1 MSGCLNIYLRCPG
14 TEAKAHD
21 IYQCT
26 QAGAKLSYVAMFPQ
40 MLALDSHDG
49 LCAANILTI
58 PIGCLCFVD
67 VALEGVVDTV
77 MLPIDFALASRQD
90 LRQARKEERD

>member
-1 MSGCLNIYLRCPG
+1 
-14 TEAKAHD
+14 
-21 IYQCT
+21 
-26 QAGAKLSYVAMFPQ
+26 